1 MVKANIYVSN
11 INRLFKRVKSKV
23 FVNFSCSNN
32 KGLLITTKKIA
43 AISNLNIIKKYM
55 KNLNNID
62 SNDIIGLRFPQSKF
76 YLKILDIPYFVED
89 TNLSISSNIVES
101 IIKSNKIIFS
111 MT

>member
-11 INRLFKRVKSKV
+11 INRLFKRIKSEI
-23 FVNFSCSNN
+23 FVNFICSDN
-32 KGLLITTKKIA
+32 KGLLITTKKVA
-43 AISNLNIIKKYM
+43 TISNLNIIKKYI
-55 KNLNNID
+55 KDLNNID
-62 SNDIIGLRFPQSKF
+62 SNYIIGLRLPQSKF

-89 TNLSISSNIVES
+89 TNLSISSNTIES